1 MIDSILNILLSSLLL
16 TASMPGYIYGGLV
29 FFALIPLFFAL
40 DKKGPFLSALISF
53 SYFFLFSLFNFNY
66 LIPTLTKGLPE
77 LFGRFSSFTGVLVYI
92 LFCTIEALPFVVFGF
107 LYGLWNQKI
116 RFRFLEPIFVASLY
130 VISEF
135 LRGIGDMGF
144 TGGRLSDAL
153 YKFQGLLQIL
163 PFTGTLGLVFLI
175 AVVNYE
181 AYKILKKNRWNITIV
196 FSIFAALVLINGIIE
211 SQLPKNVGS
220 KPVVLAQTNVP
231 QNVKYTYPPDTI
243 VKYIQKN
250 FSETPNYLTIFPE
263 AVFPGEDI
271 RDSEIETELLGMFA
285 NRTIVIGYPVID
297 GKEVYNSLNVYSN
310 EKYIDRYDKIK
321 LFPFVEM
328 LPYKSIFGKLDF
340 LKGMYYFTPGNEKT
354 VKIDNY
360 GNVGMLICFE
370 SYFPSVARKI
380 AKNANFIIVS
390 TNDGWYDSEIALI
403 QHFSQIVFRS
413 IETNRYVVQVSNTGL
428 SGVSDPYGNFYTLP
442 NGTTWRII
450 YVDPNN
456 QVTFYTNYGDYIFIV
471 ALAIVILSGITL
483 KRKSYMFE

>member
-53 SYFFLFSLFNFNY
+53 TYFFLFSLFNFNY

-181 AYKILKKNRWNITIV
+181 SYKILKKNKWNIMFV
-196 FSIFAALVLINGIIE
+196 LSIFASLVVINGVIE
-211 SQLPKNVGS
+211 SQLPKHVGD
-220 KPVVLAQTNVP
+220 KPIVLAQTNVP
-231 QNVKYTYPPDTI
+231 QNVKYTYPSKTI
-243 VKYIQKN
+243 VKYLQKN
-250 FSETPNYLTIFPE
+250 FSETPNHLTIFPE

-271 RDSEIETELLGMFA
+271 RNSEVEAELLNIFKD
-285 NRTIVIGYPVID
+285 RTIIIGYPVID
-297 GKEVYNSLNVYSN
+297 GKEVFNSLNVYSN
-310 EKYIDRYDKIK
+310 GKYVDRYDKIK

-328 LPYKSIFGKLDF
+328 LPYKSIFSNFDF
-340 LKGMYYFTPGNEKT
+340 LKGMYYFTPGSEKT

-370 SYFPSVARKI
+370 SYFPSTVRKI
-380 AKNANFIIVS
+380 AENSDFIIVS
-390 TNDGWYDSEIALI
+390 TNDGWYNSRIALI
-403 QHFSQIVFRS
+403 QHFSQIIFRS
-413 IETNRYVVQVSNTGL
+413 IENNRYVVQVSNTGR

-442 NGTTWRII
+442 DNTNWRLL
-450 YVDPNN
+450 YVESKSG
-456 QVTFYTNYGDYIFIV
+456 VTFYGKYGDYLFLVSLFIV
-471 ALAIVILSGITL
+471 LLCGVTA
-483 KRKSYMFE
+483 KRKNYLFE